1 MSEARAKPLPPVE
14 PEGARQLPA
23 TKPPPPPPRP
33 ESDPFGSLADI
44 GELPVGD
51 AARVRE
57 DRGAPSQPPSSHER
71 ARAREDR
78 GAQSQPPSSHERSRP
93 RINACV
99 AEEVVAPSR
108 KDYRRE

>member
-71 ARAREDR
+71 
-78 GAQSQPPSSHERSRP
+78 SRP

>member
-71 ARAREDR
+71 AR
-78 GAQSQPPSSHERSRP
+78 P